1 MPPRVPA
8 AEMCWVPVAQADQRA
23 SGTRKPGP
31 QSQSSLSPR
40 RRLRPP
46 PSAFSFPHIPP
57 ADSLRSRLPPRA
69 PNPLAPQGGGGGGG
83 RGGEGSIRFLSPQ
96 ACRSVFTMALQQQ
109 QQHAGSASGSASASS
124 SSSGL
129 HPLASPSSFADTTH
143 TKVFV
148 GGLAWETNSDR
159 LRHFYERCGDILEAV
174 VITDRHSGRSKG
186 YGFVTFR
193 EPESARKACE
203 DPTPVIDGRRANC
216 NLASLG
222 RAQHPV
228 PFGRPRSAGSY
239 FGVSVPRGF
248 YLGGYGQHRPL
259 PLGYCQ
265 GFPVPQYSYT
275 SYGAE
280 YIYPQGTLNP
290 YAGQQNIPIYG
301 VSAAANAS
309 NQPFSQ
315 LGPSISGGG
324 SGYLSVQGYNMP
336 GNQYVQ
342 LTGSNFSNASPTA
355 RPSIQTP
362 FLVAPIPAHPHLI
375 IPAHSPQ
382 FTQASV
388 SDQRAS

>member
-1 MPPRVPA
+1 M
-8 AEMCWVPVAQADQRA
+8 
-23 SGTRKPGP
+23 
-31 QSQSSLSPR
+31 
-40 RRLRPP
+40 
-46 PSAFSFPHIPP
+46 
-57 ADSLRSRLPPRA
+57 
-69 PNPLAPQGGGGGGG
+69 
-83 RGGEGSIRFLSPQ
+83 
-96 ACRSVFTMALQQQ
+96 MALQQ

-159 LRHFYERCGDILEAV
+159 LRRFYERFGDILEAV

-203 DPTPVIDGRRANC
+203 DPTPMIDGRRANC

-228 PFGRPRSAGSY
+228 HLGRPRSAGSY
-239 FGVSVPRGF
+239 FGVPVPRGF
-248 YLGGYGQHRPL
+248 YLEGYGQHRPL
-259 PLGYCQ
+259 PLGYYQ

-275 SYGAE
+275 SYGTE

-290 YAGQQNIPIYG
+290 YAGQQYLPIYG
-301 VSAAANAS
+301 VSAAANAT

-315 LGPSISGGG
+315 LSPSISGGG
-324 SGYLSVQGYNMP
+324 SGYVSVHGYNMP

-342 LTGSNFSNASPTA
+342 LTGSNFSNTSPTA

-362 FLVAPIPAHPHLI
+362 FLVAAPITAHPHLM

-382 FTQASV
+382 FTQASG

>member
-1 MPPRVPA
+1 
-8 AEMCWVPVAQADQRA
+8 
-23 SGTRKPGP
+23 
-31 QSQSSLSPR
+31 
-40 RRLRPP
+40 
-46 PSAFSFPHIPP
+46 
-57 ADSLRSRLPPRA
+57 
-69 PNPLAPQGGGGGGG
+69 
-83 RGGEGSIRFLSPQ
+83 
-96 ACRSVFTMALQQQ
+96 MALQQQ
-109 QQHAGSASGSASASS
+109 PPLPLQQQAGSASGSASASS

-129 HPLASPSSFADTTH
+129 HLLSSPSSFGDTTH

-148 GGLAWETNSDR
+148 GGLAWETNSER
-159 LRHFYERCGDILEAV
+159 LRRFYERFGDILEAV

-222 RAQHPV
+222 RAQLPV
-228 PFGRPRSAGSY
+228 PIGRPRSAGSY
-239 FGVSVPRGF
+239 FGVPIPRGF
-248 YLGGYGQHRPL
+248 YIGGYGQHRPL
-259 PLGYCQ
+259 PLGYYQ

-275 SYGAE
+275 SYGTE

-290 YAGQQNIPIYG
+290 YISQQYLPIYG
-301 VSAAANAS
+301 VSATSNAA

-315 LGPSISGGG
+315 LSPSISVGGN
-324 SGYLSVQGYNMP
+324 GYLSVHGYNMP

-342 LTGSNFSNASPTA
+342 LNGSNFNDASPTA

-362 FLVAPIPAHPHLI
+362 FLVAAPVPAHPHLI

-382 FTQASV
+382 FTQASG

>member
-1 MPPRVPA
+1 SAPA
-8 AEMCWVPVAQADQRA
+8 EREN
-23 SGTRKPGP
+23 PGP
-31 QSQSSLSPR
+31 SRNPLSPR
-40 RRLRPP
+40 RRLRRPPFPTPP
-46 PSAFSFPHIPP
+46 PTPPIHSARALPIPSRRREEEAGFAAEKIP
-57 ADSLRSRLPPRA
+57 SDSSAPR
-69 PNPLAPQGGGGGGG
+69 PSDPL
-83 RGGEGSIRFLSPQ
+83 
-96 ACRSVFTMALQQQ
+96 TMALQQQ
-109 QQHAGSASGSASASS
+109 QQQQAGSASGSASS

-159 LRHFYERCGDILEAV
+159 LRRFYERFGDILEAV

-203 DPTPVIDGRRANC
+203 DPTPMIDGRRANC

-228 PFGRPRSAGSY
+228 HLGRPRSAGSY
-239 FGVSVPRGF
+239 FGVPVPRGF

-259 PLGYCQ
+259 PLGYYQ

-275 SYGAE
+275 SYGTE
-280 YIYPQGTLNP
+280 YVYPQGTLNP
-290 YAGQQNIPIYG
+290 YAGQQYLPIYG
-301 VSAAANAS
+301 VSAAANAT

-315 LGPSISGGG
+315 LSPSISNGG
-324 SGYLSVQGYNMP
+324 SGYVSVHGYNMP

-342 LTGSNFSNASPTA
+342 LTGSNFSNTSPTA

-362 FLVAPIPAHPHLI
+362 FLVAAPITAHPHLM

-382 FTQASV
+382 FTQASG